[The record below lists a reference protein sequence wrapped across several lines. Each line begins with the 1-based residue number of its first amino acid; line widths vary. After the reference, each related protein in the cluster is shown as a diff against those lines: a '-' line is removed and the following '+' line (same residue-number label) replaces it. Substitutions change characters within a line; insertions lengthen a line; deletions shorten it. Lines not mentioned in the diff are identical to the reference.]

1 MKRCIQVLVVILTYF
16 LAACSADLSS
26 GTYSGSQVNTANK
39 VVYGTIIN
47 KRTVTI
53 NNQTGVGGIAGAVA
67 GGLAGSAL
75 GNSTRTNILGGLGG
89 ALAGAGIGSLIDKK
103 LNTQQGYEYIIR
115 VRKGNPIAV
124 TQSHEN
130 NLSVGMHV
138 MVIYGDQVRV
148 VPA

>member
-1 MKRCIQVLVVILTYF
+1 MKRCGQFLVIALSCF
-16 LAACSADLSS
+16 LAACGADLSS
-26 GTYSGSQVNTANK
+26 GTYSGGQVNTANK

-53 NNQTGVGGIAGAVA
+53 NNSSGVGGVAGAVA
-67 GGLAGSAL
+67 GGAVGSGIGGSFRANL
-75 GNSTRTNILGGLGG
+75 LGGVGG
-89 ALAGAGIGSLIDKK
+89 VLAGALIGNAIDKSI
-103 LNTQQGYEYIIR
+103 NTQQGYEYIIR
-115 VRKGNPIAV
+115 VSKGNPIAV

-130 NLSVGMHV
+130 NLPVGMRV